1 MSDSGYGSHDIAV
14 AEWVVNNIARDGW
27 SQSIQ
32 KIGNA
37 DEVAGTSYGTV
48 TRTYLPNWKLED
60 YDETRISVIPSQ
72 RQPVGLSR
80 CSLSSRVMTDLMFA
94 KRAKPDNLN
103 PVGDSV
109 LELVQEIENWFRTHR
124 KGEAGCGDVAL
135 QFNWIAAVRPEVY
148 NLSIVDTRHLI
159 VASMQF
165 TTICSEVP
173 ALCG

>member
-14 AEWVVNNIARDGW
+14 AEWIVNNIARDGW
-27 SQSIQ
+27 SQSIE
-32 KIGNA
+32 KIGSA
-37 DEVAGTSYGTV
+37 PEAILSSYGTV
-48 TRTYLPNWKLED
+48 TRTYLPDWKLEN

-72 RQPVGLSR
+72 REPVNLSR
-80 CSLSSRVMTDLMFA
+80 CSLSSRVMTDMMFA
-94 KRAKPDNLN
+94 KRAKPDNLD

-124 KGEAGCGDVAL
+124 HGEAGCGETAR
-135 QFNWIAAVRPEVY
+135 QFEWMAAVRPEVY
-148 NLSIVDTRHLI
+148 NLSVVDTRHLV

-173 ALCG
+173 ATCG